1 MEFTVFIKKILE
13 TLFNHFKW
21 KKILSICTLKT
32 STERNWKMK
41 EASLVSD
48 MSEREYDDVL
58 MYTHTRPLSVD
69 VLNFSEVDR

>member
-1 MEFTVFIKKILE
+1 
-13 TLFNHFKW
+13 
-21 KKILSICTLKT
+21 
-32 STERNWKMK
+32 MK